1 MAKFIDERQIV
12 LNNVFE
18 YEERLR
24 SPIIQKTDRTLTPT
38 TYYHLLDME
47 TSVDQG
53 LRNVEDNIG
62 PNSGYRFHRIDDFP
76 IGLNDDIRFQ
86 LESTEH
92 GLDSSYEGEA
102 QILPNTIRPVPNS
115 YFIINYLQDY
125 YLFRVTGIQYDNVRA
140 DNFYTITF
148 KLEDIAEE
156 KINQLNIQCTEY
168 YDCILQNI
176 GTEKNCIV
184 QHETYTTIKK
194 VTKIYNELANTY
206 LTLFYSER
214 YNTLLGPGPGNIKLY
229 DPYLIRFANKKG
241 LFRDMDVFRV
251 VYLSEEITDQQFPL
265 KYKKSV
271 FAFIEHP
278 DSKRIHNFVLE
289 ATPGIERI
297 ESPFYAWKDPFVY
310 VTNVPSSKPKDGIS
324 IFSDSFLE
332 EIENPNTKL
341 DDTYAI
347 LLRSYIRKDPVTIFD
362 INESLLDNLLTLEW
376 NIELFY
382 ITPMILYIIQT
393 AIDSAFKE

>member
-1 MAKFIDERQIV
+1 
-12 LNNVFE
+12 
-18 YEERLR
+18 
-24 SPIIQKTDRTLTPT
+24 
-38 TYYHLLDME
+38 
-47 TSVDQG
+47 
-53 LRNVEDNIG
+53 
-62 PNSGYRFHRIDDFP
+62 
-76 IGLNDDIRFQ
+76 
-86 LESTEH
+86 
-92 GLDSSYEGEA
+92 
-102 QILPNTIRPVPNS
+102 
-115 YFIINYLQDY
+115 
-125 YLFRVTGIQYDNVRA
+125 
-140 DNFYTITF
+140 
-148 KLEDIAEE
+148 
-156 KINQLNIQCTEY
+156 
-168 YDCILQNI
+168 
-176 GTEKNCIV
+176 
-184 QHETYTTIKK
+184 
-194 VTKIYNELANTY
+194 
-206 LTLFYSER
+206 
-214 YNTLLGPGPGNIKLY
+214 
-229 DPYLIRFANKKG
+229 
-241 LFRDMDVFRV
+241 MDVFRV

-271 FAFIEHP
+271 FAFIVHP

-310 VTNVPSSKPKDGIS
+310 VTNVPSSRPKDGIT

-393 AIDSAFKE
+393 AIDNAFKE